1 MRKFLACFMAML
13 LLFGQLLAQQSR
25 TITGRVTD
33 ANGAPIPNA
42 SILVKGTS
50 IGTTSKPDGT
60 FSITVPP
67 SSRILVISAVGLAEQ
82 EINISNRNNV
92 EVSLKADDKNLTEV
106 VVVGYQQRR
115 KRDEGGAIASVKGK
129 EIANIPNASID
140 RALQGRAAGVLV
152 QASNGIPGG
161 AINVRIRGTG
171 SYLAGNQPLYIVD
184 GVQINNRTD
193 GSFTQ
198 NNPLAFL
205 NPNDIETIDVLKDAA
220 SAAIYGS
227 QASNGVVIITTKKG
241 KSGKTKFTFN
251 AYAGVT
257 QLMKKFDVLTTQEY
271 IQARSEADFN
281 RFVSNTPGWTFLD
294 SKKFILGTLSNATGI
309 SSATINGYNE
319 KSVDSLIGVLPN
331 YDWQDL
337 AFQSGRVQNYDMS
350 MSGGNDKTT
359 FYLAASYSYQS
370 TIVNKVDF
378 KRYTLNSDI
387 THKAS
392 DKLTISAKLNLSS
405 FEQKLP
411 FATGGS
417 FLGNPAFS
425 ASTILPVNP
434 VYNADGTYFG
444 LPPAQAL
451 AGVLNQ
457 NIIAVNDYNSGYQRT
472 NQVVGAVT
480 GDYKITPWLSFR
492 SFFSLDYRLVQ
503 GNLYRDPRTN
513 DGFGVRGRGT
523 VESNWNT
530 NILTTQTLNFNKTF
544 NDVHRLD
551 GLVGFEYRSD
561 LQEAISAA
569 GIGFPSFQ
577 FNTINAA
584 ATPESVGQFWT
595 GYKRSSLFGR
605 INYSYDGRYAI
616 SLVTRRDGSSRFGSN
631 YRFGIFPGVI
641 LTWNIDNEN
650 FMKGANWISTLR
662 LRGSVGQTGND
673 QIGNFDPLS
682 LFGAG
687 SQYNGAA
694 GINYTQLGNPDI
706 RWERNQTVNIGL
718 DYGFFDNRISGSVE
732 LYDRRTKDMLLPRP
746 VAWQN
751 GVGSFTQNV
760 GVGQIKGVELGLN
773 VEILRP
779 KNPDGLRWSM
789 TFNYAFAYNNMLSLY
804 DGLQV
809 LPGDPSL
816 RVGRSIN
823 SVFTQVYKGVNVAT
837 GRPMWVD
844 SLGNIT
850 YNPALRDRRYVGDA
864 EVDHFGGLTNT
875 ISYKGFT
882 LDVLFTYQYGQLATD
897 GQVNFMLENGNRA
910 INSLSRPF
918 EKRWLNPGDVTSYPR
933 PFDAGAENAGAN
945 HVTGSSRLFQK
956 TDFIRLRDLRVSY
969 DFPSSVLRKLR
980 MSNMR
985 FYVQGQNLWTFT
997 EWLGYDPEFTGA
1009 ATGIIPQTRNLNA
1022 GVQIGF

>member
-1 MRKFLACFMAML
+1 MRKMFLLFLGML
-13 LLFGQLLAQQSR
+13 LLCWQLQAQTR
-25 TITGRVTD
+25 NITGKVTD
-33 ANGAPIPNA
+33 DQGNPIPNA
-42 SILVKGTS
+42 SVVVKGS
-50 IGTTSKPDGT
+50 SVGTTTKQDGS
-60 FSITVPP
+60 FSLSVP
-67 SSRILVISAVGLAEQ
+67 SSAKTLIFSSVGLAE
-82 EINISNRNNV
+82 R
-92 EVSLKADDKNLTEV
+92 EVSIGNKTQIDVSLRVDDKNLSEV

-115 KRDEGGAIASVKGK
+115 KRDEGGAISSVKGK

-184 GVQINNRTD
+184 GVQINNRVD

-227 QASNGVVIITTKKG
+227 QASNGVVLITTKKG

-251 AYAGVT
+251 AYAGT
-257 QLMKKFDVLTTQEY
+257 SDLMKKFDVLNSQQY
-271 IQARSEADFN
+271 VQIRSEADFN
-281 RFVSNTPGWTFLD
+281 RFVSNTPGWTLLD
-294 SKKFILGTLSNATGI
+294 SKKFILGTLSNATGVG
-309 SSATINGYNE
+309 SGTINAFNE
-319 KSVDSLIGVLPN
+319 KSVDSMIAALPN

-337 AFQSGRVQNYDMS
+337 AFQKGRIQNYDMS

-359 FYLAASYSYQS
+359 FYLAASYTYQS

-392 DKLTISAKLNLSS
+392 EKLSITTKLNLSS

-425 ASTILPVNP
+425 ASTILPVNK
-434 VYNADGTYFG
+434 VYNDDRTYFG
-444 LPPAQAL
+444 LPPSQAL

-472 NQVVGAVT
+472 NQAVASIT
-480 GDYKITPWLSFR
+480 GDYKFTPWLSFR
-492 SFFSLDYRLVQ
+492 SFYSIDYRLVQ

-530 NILTTQTLNFNKTF
+530 NLLTTQTLNFNKTF
-544 NDVHRLD
+544 NDKHRVD
-551 GLVGFEYRSD
+551 GLVGFEARSD
-561 LQEAISAA
+561 VQEAISAA
-569 GIGFPSFQ
+569 GVGFPSFQ
-577 FNTINAA
+577 FTTINAA
-584 ATPESVGQFWT
+584 ATPETVGQFWT

-605 INYSYDGRYAI
+605 VNYSYDGRYALSI
-616 SLVTRRDGSSRFGSN
+616 VTRRDGSSRFGAN
-631 YRFGIFPGVI
+631 YRYGIFPGLI
-641 LTWNIDNEN
+641 ASWNIDNEN
-650 FMKGANWISTLR
+650 FMKNANWVSTLR
-662 LRGSVGQTGND
+662 LRGSIGQTGND

-682 LFGAG
+682 LFGSGA
-687 SQYNGAA
+687 QYNGAA

-706 RWERNQTVNIGL
+706 RWERNQTINLGL
-718 DYGFFDNRISGSVE
+718 DFGFFDNRISGSVE
-732 LYDRRTKDMLLPRP
+732 FYDRRTKDMLLPRP
-746 VAWQN
+746 VAWQT

-760 GVGQIKGVELGLN
+760 GEGQIKGVELGLN
-773 VEILRP
+773 IDILRP
-779 KNPDGLRWSM
+779 TAPDGLRW
-789 TFNYAFAYNNMLSLY
+789 TTNFNFAFAYNNMIKLY

-837 GRPMWVD
+837 GRPMWLD

-850 YNPALRDRRYVGDA
+850 YNPANRDRRYIGDA
-864 EVDHFGGLTNT
+864 EVDYFGGLTNT

-910 INSLSRPF
+910 INSLRLPYDN
-918 EKRWLNPGDVTSYPR
+918 RWTKPGDITSYPR
-933 PFDAGAENAGAN
+933 AFDAGAENAGAN
-945 HVTGSSRLFQK
+945 HVAGSSRLFQK

-969 DFPSSVLRKLR
+969 DIPTSVAKRLK
-980 MSNMR
+980 MTNVR
-985 FYVQGQNLWTFT
+985 FYVQGQNLWTYT

-1009 ATGIIPQTRNLNA
+1009 ATGIIPQTRNINA